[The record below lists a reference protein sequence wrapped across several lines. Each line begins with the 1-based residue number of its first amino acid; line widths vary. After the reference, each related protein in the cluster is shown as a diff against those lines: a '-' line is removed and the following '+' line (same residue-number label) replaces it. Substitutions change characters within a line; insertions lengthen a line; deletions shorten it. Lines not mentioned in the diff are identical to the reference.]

1 MVNLLNSPQEVKNF
15 NLEKIL
21 ICPQCEKKATVC
33 NAENCSIWIRGN
45 TPQILQLGE
54 LPFIKLIETETT
66 NPYSEGILKVLNKIE
81 ENGIGFGFWPR

>member
-1 MVNLLNSPQEVKNF
+1 MIWPR
-15 NLEKIL
+15 
-21 ICPQCEKKATVC
+21 CEKKATVC